1 MNPRRFRFSF
11 KTSALAC
18 GSLSVLAVVMTFGA
32 GCAEESDSSTSAS
45 ASGARDAA
53 EISWREQPTADGRW
67 TVAWRPVAEPIPAL
81 DPFAVEVRV
90 VDAEGG
96 PVGEEV
102 SILVDAGM
110 PHHGHGMN
118 VVPRISRRAGDWI
131 AEGMLFHM
139 PGRWEFMVDVLRDGE
154 VERAQW
160 TVMLD
165 N

>member
-1 MNPRRFRFSF
+1 MNPRRIRFPFVASIP
-11 KTSALAC
+11 AC
-18 GSLSVLAVVMTFGA
+18 GSLCVLAVVMTLGT
-32 GCAEESDSSTSAS
+32 GCGEESTSSTSGADAS
-45 ASGARDAA
+45 
-53 EISWREQPTADGRW
+53 EIAWREQPTADGRW